1 MAADH
6 EGDAVEP
13 EEYRAVIPRD
23 LGVVRR
29 QAVRASEERQR
40 GGVVAAARGG
50 ERGEEER
57 LSVRRVALE
66 RGAQQRLRLK

>member
-29 QAVRASEERQR
+29 QAVRAREERQ
-40 GGVVAAARGG
+40 
-50 ERGEEER
+50 
-57 LSVRRVALE
+57 
-66 RGAQQRLRLK
+66 